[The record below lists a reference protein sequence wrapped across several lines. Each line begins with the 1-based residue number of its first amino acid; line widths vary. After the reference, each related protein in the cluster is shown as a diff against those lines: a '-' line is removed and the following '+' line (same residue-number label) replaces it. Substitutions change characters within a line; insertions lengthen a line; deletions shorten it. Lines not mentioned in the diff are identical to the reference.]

1 MQEILNSLSTYGYV
15 ILFLYSL
22 GGGMVAIIAAG
33 VLSHAGKMDLTAS
46 IAVAT
51 VANTLG
57 DTMLFYLARYNK
69 SAVMPYLATHK
80 RKLAY
85 SHILMKRY
93 GDKIILIK
101 KFIYGVKTL
110 VPIAVGL
117 TKYSFIKFS
126 AINFISSLIWAV
138 VLGAASYKA
147 GDIFMRAGDYLGA
160 HGYIMPLAMG
170 CALGAIWYFL
180 QKATAK
186 KGKR

>member
-1 MQEILNSLSTYGYV
+1 
-15 ILFLYSL
+15 
-22 GGGMVAIIAAG
+22 MVAIIAAG

-117 TKYSFIKFS
+117 TKYSFVKFS

-138 VLGAASYKA
+138 VL
-147 GDIFMRAGDYLGA
+147 RAGDYLGA